1 MAKNVLT
8 AWQRLIGL
16 LKLDK
21 RDILQT
27 FYYAIFAGFVNL
39 TLPLGIQAI
48 INLIQGAQISSS
60 WIILVVLVT
69 GGVAFGGLLQLMQI
83 RIIENVQQKIFT
95 RASFEFAY
103 RFPKIKMSEL
113 RDYYPPELANR
124 FFDTLNVQKSLSKA
138 LLDFPAALLQII
150 FGLLLLSFYHPFFIV
165 YGIMLLLLIYVVF
178 KFTARRGLETSL
190 QESKYKYKVAH
201 WIQEVARALVS
212 FKLSG
217 KTSHALNKNDL
228 LVAEYLEAR
237 ESHFRILVIQFI
249 QMIGFKVLVTAG
261 LLVIGGL
268 LVLNQEMNIGQ
279 FVAAEIIILLVIT
292 SVEKLIRGLETVYD
306 LLTSLE
312 KLGQVVDKELE
323 PQDGETPLNDAMD
336 LTVEVSA
343 VSYKPQGA
351 KIKVLD
357 DISLTISPKS
367 TTLIMGTNGSGKT
380 TLLRL
385 ISGLIA
391 PSQGT
396 IYINNVSLENIY
408 PNHYRSFIGQ
418 SLTEESPFEGTILN
432 NITFGDSTIS
442 EKDLYWAIEK
452 VRLTKFVKQQPK
464 GIHTML
470 FPEGQQ
476 IPFNVAKKI
485 VLARAIVRKPKL
497 LILKEPLDQLD
508 EIEAL
513 EIMDFLVEKTNPWSV
528 LIVSH
533 DEKWLKR
540 VDHIITL
547 EDGKIVSKK

>member
-1 MAKNVLT
+1 
-8 AWQRLIGL
+8 
-16 LKLDK
+16 
-21 RDILQT
+21 
-27 FYYAIFAGFVNL
+27 
-39 TLPLGIQAI
+39 
-48 INLIQGAQISSS
+48 
-60 WIILVVLVT
+60 
-69 GGVAFGGLLQLMQI
+69 
-83 RIIENVQQKIFT
+83 
-95 RASFEFAY
+95 
-103 RFPKIKMSEL
+103 
-113 RDYYPPELANR
+113 
-124 FFDTLNVQKSLSKA
+124 
-138 LLDFPAALLQII
+138 
-150 FGLLLLSFYHPFFIV
+150 
-165 YGIMLLLLIYVVF
+165 
-178 KFTARRGLETSL
+178 
-190 QESKYKYKVAH
+190 
-201 WIQEVARALVS
+201 
-212 FKLSG
+212 
-217 KTSHALNKNDL
+217 
-228 LVAEYLEAR
+228 
-237 ESHFRILVIQFI
+237 
-249 QMIGFKVLVTAG
+249 
-261 LLVIGGL
+261 
-268 LVLNQEMNIGQ
+268 VLNQEMNIGQ

>member
-1 MAKNVLT
+1 
-8 AWQRLIGL
+8 
-16 LKLDK
+16 
-21 RDILQT
+21 
-27 FYYAIFAGFVNL
+27 
-39 TLPLGIQAI
+39 
-48 INLIQGAQISSS
+48 
-60 WIILVVLVT
+60 
-69 GGVAFGGLLQLMQI
+69 
-83 RIIENVQQKIFT
+83 
-95 RASFEFAY
+95 
-103 RFPKIKMSEL
+103 
-113 RDYYPPELANR
+113 
-124 FFDTLNVQKSLSKA
+124 
-138 LLDFPAALLQII
+138 
-150 FGLLLLSFYHPFFIV
+150 
-165 YGIMLLLLIYVVF
+165 
-178 KFTARRGLETSL
+178 
-190 QESKYKYKVAH
+190 
-201 WIQEVARALVS
+201 
-212 FKLSG
+212 
-217 KTSHALNKNDL
+217 
-228 LVAEYLEAR
+228 
-237 ESHFRILVIQFI
+237 
-249 QMIGFKVLVTAG
+249 
-261 LLVIGGL
+261 
-268 LVLNQEMNIGQ
+268 
-279 FVAAEIIILLVIT
+279 
-292 SVEKLIRGLETVYD
+292 
-306 LLTSLE
+306 
-312 KLGQVVDKELE
+312 
-323 PQDGETPLNDAMD
+323 
-336 LTVEVSA
+336 
-343 VSYKPQGA
+343 
-351 KIKVLD
+351 
-357 DISLTISPKS
+357 
-367 TTLIMGTNGSGKT
+367 MGTNGSGKT

-476 IPFNVAKKI
+476 IPYNVAKKI

>member
-1 MAKNVLT
+1 M
-8 AWQRLIGL
+8 
-16 LKLDK
+16 
-21 RDILQT
+21 
-27 FYYAIFAGFVNL
+27 
-39 TLPLGIQAI
+39 
-48 INLIQGAQISSS
+48 
-60 WIILVVLVT
+60 
-69 GGVAFGGLLQLMQI
+69 
-83 RIIENVQQKIFT
+83 
-95 RASFEFAY
+95 
-103 RFPKIKMSEL
+103 
-113 RDYYPPELANR
+113 
-124 FFDTLNVQKSLSKA
+124 
-138 LLDFPAALLQII
+138 
-150 FGLLLLSFYHPFFIV
+150 
-165 YGIMLLLLIYVVF
+165 
-178 KFTARRGLETSL
+178 
-190 QESKYKYKVAH
+190 
-201 WIQEVARALVS
+201 ARALVS

-385 ISGLIA
+385 ISGLVA
-391 PSQGT
+391 PSQGR
-396 IYINNVSLENIY
+396 YA
-408 PNHYRSFIGQ
+408 PAG
-418 SLTEESPFEGTILN
+418 
-432 NITFGDSTIS
+432 
-442 EKDLYWAIEK
+442 
-452 VRLTKFVKQQPK
+452 
-464 GIHTML
+464 
-470 FPEGQQ
+470 
-476 IPFNVAKKI
+476 
-485 VLARAIVRKPKL
+485 
-497 LILKEPLDQLD
+497 
-508 EIEAL
+508 
-513 EIMDFLVEKTNPWSV
+513 
-528 LIVSH
+528 
-533 DEKWLKR
+533 
-540 VDHIITL
+540 
-547 EDGKIVSKK
+547 